1 LYEGVG
7 NINLAL
13 CSYKLGGTVGPKAI
27 AIGGDQNIQS
37 KGSNS
42 RQDPQTPKVIM
53 WRPNCIK

>member
-1 LYEGVG
+1 
-7 NINLAL
+7 
-13 CSYKLGGTVGPKAI
+13 VGPKAI